1 MDVRLKPLGAPSPL
15 WVRTSASGRPLE
27 VRRPDRREGERVV
40 AVHESWRIDDEWW
53 RKPISRLY
61 HQVVLESGKLMTV
74 YRDLSDGSWYTQ

>member
-15 WVRTSASGRPLE
+15 GVRTGSSGRPVE
-27 VRRPDRREGERVV
+27 VWRPDRRGGERVV
-40 AVHESWRIDDEWW
+40 AVHERWRIDDEWW